1 MGFGRLL
8 LAAGYLST
16 PFAGPGS
23 AVLTSA
29 GWLAYGAEERKPLYA
44 WIGLAGLAGVAA
56 IVAGKN
62 GYGGEGVAG
71 LGGVMVLLYYILS
84 IAAIWLLGV
93 RQRNTALQVAAVAL
107 AVGWL
112 LAAPGSAAAA
122 QQASS
127 GAAAAVDWGGVA
139 WASQAAGGLLAAIG
153 GTTALAKA
161 LTAFGAVFAALGFLS
176 AQPGQGALAEG
187 EEAVFRMG
195 VY

>member
-29 GWLAYGAEERKPLYA
+29 GWLAYGAEERRPLYA
-44 WIGLAGLAGVAA
+44 WIGLVGLAGVAA

-71 LGGVMVLLYYILS
+71 LGGVLVLLYYILS
-84 IAAIWLLGV
+84 IAAIWLLGI

-112 LAAPGSAAAA
+112 LAAPGAAAA
-122 QQASS
+122 QQA
-127 GAAAAVDWGGVA
+127 APAAAVDWGGVA

-153 GTTALAKA
+153 GTGALAKA
-161 LTAFGAVFAALGFLS
+161 LTALGAVFAALGFLS

-187 EEAVFRMG
+187 EEAVFRLG

>member
-29 GWLAYGAEERKPLYA
+29 GWLAYGAEERRPLYA

-93 RQRNTALQVAAVAL
+93 KQRNTALQVAAVAL

-122 QQASS
+122 QQPT

-153 GTTALAKA
+153 GTGALAKA
-161 LTAFGAVFAALGFLS
+161 LTALGAVFAALGFLS
-176 AQPGQGALAEG
+176 AQPGQGALAES
-187 EEAVFRMG
+187 EEAVFRLG
-195 VY
+195 AY

>member
-1 MGFGRLL
+1 VGFGRLL

-29 GWLAYGAEERKPLYA
+29 GWLAYGAEERRPLYA
-44 WIGLAGLAGVAA
+44 WIGLVGLAGVAA

-71 LGGVMVLLYYILS
+71 LGGVLVLLYYILS
-84 IAAIWLLGV
+84 IAAIWLLGI

-112 LAAPGSAAAA
+112 LAAPGAAAA
-122 QQASS
+122 QQA
-127 GAAAAVDWGGVA
+127 APAAAVDWGGVA

-153 GTTALAKA
+153 GTGALAKA
-161 LTAFGAVFAALGFLS
+161 LTALGAVFAALGFLS

-187 EEAVFRMG
+187 EEAVFRLG